1 MLFFSRFLFLSAD
14 LPEASDIVR
23 YGAANNLSDK
33 DISYITDKLRS
44 TILHEYE
51 LRTTG
56 EMNKLKER
64 LIDFSSEAFTRNDL
78 AKMLQPPNA
87 ANATDAASDIVT
99 DPHHTRLVDL
109 INRSVDLYYRKV
121 ELSKK
126 QYSSIAMGPSSK
138 DLEEIAAAG
147 QKHTDQRLKKMMEI
161 VKAEIQN
168 SNTATR
174 SRLGE
179 ALLIIVVFQGL

>member
-1 MLFFSRFLFLSAD
+1 M
-14 LPEASDIVR
+14 PEASDIVR
-23 YGAANNLSDK
+23 YGVANNLSDK

-56 EMNKLKER
+56 EMNKLKDR

-78 AKMLQPPNA
+78 VKMLQPPNA
-87 ANATDAASDIVT
+87 ASATDSSPAANDIVT
-99 DPHHTRLVDL
+99 DPNHTRLVDL

-147 QKHTDQRLKKMMEI
+147 QKHTDQRLKKMMDI
-161 VKAEIQN
+161 VKSEIQH
-168 SNTATR
+168 SNATIR
-174 SRLGE
+174 SRLRE
-179 ALLIIVVFQGL
+179 ALIITCRLR